1 MTTNTLLTTSLILN
15 EAQRILHNNL
25 VFAKG
30 VNREYSSQFNKTG
43 AKIGATVNVRNP
55 NQYYVRTGAT
65 LTAQNTVE
73 STVPVTVNRQ
83 WGVDIS
89 FTSSELALSLDDFS
103 KRILAPALAKVAS
116 RIDLEGLQ
124 LSNNI
129 YNCVGTPGITPGTSG
144 GSATGLAQYNAPIC
158 FLNAGMML
166 DNSAC
171 PRDENRRVVMNPAAH
186 AQSVSG
192 LSGLFNSQDLLG
204 EQYRKGVLGSALG
217 FEFAMDQN
225 INTLTSPA
233 LTNGTTSAVLVNN
246 TNTIAIT
253 GGGVSLTVPAGA
265 VFTVAGVYSVNPE
278 NQQSTGLLQQFVNT
292 SAVALDAVGGA
303 GTLTVSPTPILSGA
317 TVANGTVTTATGDF
331 SATNGAAVTW
341 VTNVSGS
348 GVTSPQNMAYHSDA
362 FTLATVDL
370 PVPEGVDF
378 AGRIEHDGISMR
390 IVRAYDINND
400 AYPCRIDVLG
410 GWAVLRPQLACR
422 ILG

>member
-1 MTTNTLLTTSLILN
+1 MTTNTLLTSSIILN

-30 VNREYSSQFNKTG
+30 ADRQYSDEFNKSG
-43 AKIGATVNVRNP
+43 AKAGATINVRNP
-55 NQYYVRTGAT
+55 NQYYVRMGAT
-65 LTAQNTVE
+65 LAAQNTVE
-73 STVPVTVNRQ
+73 TTVPVTVSSQ
-83 WGVDIS
+83 WGVDIN
-89 FTSSELALSLDDFS
+89 FTSAELALSLDDFS
-103 KRILAPALAKVAS
+103 KRILAPAMAKVAS
-116 RIDLEGLQ
+116 RIDSDGLG
-124 LSNNI
+124 LFSKV

-158 FLNAGMML
+158 FLNAGMLL

-171 PRDENRRVVMNPAAH
+171 PRDDARRVVMNAAAH

-192 LSGLFNSQDLLG
+192 LSGLFNDSGAVG
-204 EQYRKGVLGSALG
+204 EQYRRGVLGSALG
-217 FEFAMDQN
+217 FEFALDQN
-225 INTLTSPA
+225 VNSLTSPA
-233 LTNGTTSAVLVNN
+233 LTNGTTSGVLVNN
-246 TNTIAIT
+246 TNTIGIT

-278 NQQSTGLLQQFVNT
+278 NQQSTGILQQFVNT
-292 SAVALDAVGGA
+292 TAVALSATGV
-303 GTLTVSPTPILSGA
+303 GTLTVSPTPILTGA

-331 SATNGAAVTW
+331 SATSGAAVTW

-348 GVTSPQNMAYHSDA
+348 GVTSPQSLAYHPNA
-362 FTLATVDL
+362 FTLATVDME
-370 PVPEGVDF
+370 VPNGVDF
-378 AGRIEHDGISMR
+378 AERAVYDGISMK